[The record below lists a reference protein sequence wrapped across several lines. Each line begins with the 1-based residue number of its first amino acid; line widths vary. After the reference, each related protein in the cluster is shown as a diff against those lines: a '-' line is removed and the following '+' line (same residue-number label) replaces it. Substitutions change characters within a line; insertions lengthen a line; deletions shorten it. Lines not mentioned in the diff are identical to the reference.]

1 MAKKDNLD
9 LENMSGKEMLR
20 DVLGSYNFKYGV
32 FCIEV
37 GLFTYLD
44 LLIAVVLLMT
54 NHHVLGSLAFLFH
67 VLLLVIGLLCG
78 EKK

>member
-1 MAKKDNLD
+1 MVKKDNLD

-37 GLFTYLD
+37 GIFPLKIVELQVMN
-44 LLIAVVLLMT
+44 L
-54 NHHVLGSLAFLFH
+54 
-67 VLLLVIGLLCG
+67 
-78 EKK
+78 